1 MLKPLSFAE
10 KRLLLA
16 SGTEWFPNGFCRG
29 DLFFYNRMKKKN
41 WNRESFR
48 SRPLERIPMTKEGY
62 QTLKKELEYLK
73 SVEHPQVIR
82 AIEEARSHGDLSENA
97 EYDAAKERQAFIEGR
112 LSELGYKLGNA
123 EVIEVN
129 NLPKD
134 RAVFAC
140 TVVLE
145 NIDTGEDVEY
155 QLVGPE
161 ESDIQQGR
169 ISVTSPLGKA
179 IIGKKAGEEIVLNAP
194 GGKRVYELVE
204 IL

>member
-1 MLKPLSFAE
+1 
-10 KRLLLA
+10 
-16 SGTEWFPNGFCRG
+16 
-29 DLFFYNRMKKKN
+29 
-41 WNRESFR
+41 
-48 SRPLERIPMTKEGY
+48 LERIPMTKNGY
-62 QTLKKELEYLK
+62 HTLKKELEHLK
-73 SVEHPQVIR
+73 SVERPQVIR

-112 LSELGYKLGNA
+112 VSELGYKLGNA
-123 EVIEVN
+123 EIIEPD

-161 ESDIQQGR
+161 ESDIEQGR

-179 IIGKKAGEEIVLNAP
+179 IIGKKPGEEIVLNAP

>member
-1 MLKPLSFAE
+1 M
-10 KRLLLA
+10 
-16 SGTEWFPNGFCRG
+16 
-29 DLFFYNRMKKKN
+29 
-41 WNRESFR
+41 
-48 SRPLERIPMTKEGY
+48 ERIPMTREGY
-62 QTLKKELEYLK
+62 QTLKKELEHLK
-73 SVEHPQVIR
+73 TNERPAVIR

-112 LSELGYKLGNA
+112 VSELGYKLGNA
-123 EVIEVN
+123 EIIDVDN
-129 NLPKD
+129 QPKD

-145 NIDTGEDVEY
+145 NVDTGEDVEY

-161 ESDIQQGR
+161 ESNIEKGR

-194 GGKRVYELVE
+194 AGKRVYELVD